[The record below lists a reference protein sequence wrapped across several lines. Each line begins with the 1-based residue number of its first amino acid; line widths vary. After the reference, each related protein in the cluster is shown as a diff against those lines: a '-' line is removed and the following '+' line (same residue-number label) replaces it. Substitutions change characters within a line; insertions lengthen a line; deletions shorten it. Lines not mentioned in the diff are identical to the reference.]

1 MTVHGTYIHISCV
14 ACNCRELFIPDG
26 LGACQSI
33 YGGSLWPTH
42 LLIDWAC
49 SPPKQATNATTI
61 AMRFNKSELNS
72 LASNPATRFDKEGLL
87 IVIDR
92 QEGFLWRSEGKLTSN
107 VQIHKPLSHPLDEK
121 HTHPN
126 PRLVTKRAL

>member
-1 MTVHGTYIHISCV
+1 MPVHLWRIFMAHTLANRLG
-14 ACNCRELFIPDG
+14 LF
-26 LGACQSI
+26 S
-33 YGGSLWPTH
+33 T
-42 LLIDWAC
+42 
-49 SPPKQATNATTI
+49 KQATNATTI

-107 VQIHKPLSHPLDEK
+107 VQTHKPLSHPLK

-126 PRLVTKRAL
+126 PRLVTKGDFENKQADFDLQMRSLCEPTDTQLLC